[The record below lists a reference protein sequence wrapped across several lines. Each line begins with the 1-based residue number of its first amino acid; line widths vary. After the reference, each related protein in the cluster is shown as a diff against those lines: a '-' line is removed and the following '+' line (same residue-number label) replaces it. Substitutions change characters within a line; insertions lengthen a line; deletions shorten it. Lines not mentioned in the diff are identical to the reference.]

1 MSSKVR
7 FNDRHDIAY
16 VNFYENVEGSFM
28 IDKPHIIGEGIHV
41 LSLVY
46 DSDAQKWEIYSFGA
60 KLNDYLI

>member
-1 MSSKVR
+1 
-7 FNDRHDIAY
+7 
-16 VNFYENVEGSFM
+16 M

-46 DSDAQKWEIYSFGA
+46 DSDAQKWEIYSFGV